1 MFILDF
7 PNKSKCVSAL
17 PIIMCMS
24 TSNVK
29 KDGFLFKNNENT
41 YPKGRALMQMYKVV
55 PQTKRGNMKN
65 NMLLPREAL
74 HNHLPCVYC
83 GSTLNELNEQ
93 C

>member
-24 TSNVK
+24 TLNVK

-41 YPKGRALMQMYKVV
+41 YPKGESTHANVQSC
-55 PQTKRGNMKN
+55 PTNEKR
-65 NMLLPREAL
+65 
-74 HNHLPCVYC
+74 
-83 GSTLNELNEQ
+83 
-93 C
+93 